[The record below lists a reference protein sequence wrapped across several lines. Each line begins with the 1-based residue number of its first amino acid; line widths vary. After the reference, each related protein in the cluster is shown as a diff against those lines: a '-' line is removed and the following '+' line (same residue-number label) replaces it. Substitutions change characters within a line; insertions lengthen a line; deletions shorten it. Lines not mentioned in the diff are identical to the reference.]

1 MQVKDF
7 IAWLQTQ
14 DQEAIVEIVNHTRGT
29 GYYDHGGNCSWDDF
43 DKDKQWEQWEQWE
56 YVDFRDN
63 EFVKP
68 DAEYFG
74 KRYLRIGGMD
84 N

>member
-1 MQVKDF
+1 MSMIVKDF

-14 DQEAIVEIVNHTRGT
+14 DQEAIVEIVNHRSGGSYYEQGGT
-29 GYYDHGGNCSWDDF
+29 ASWDDF
-43 DKDKQWEQWEQWE
+43 DKDKQWEHWE

-63 EFVKP
+63 QFVKP
-68 DAEYFG
+68 HADYFG
-74 KRYLRIGGMD
+74 KRYLRIGGKD